1 MKRSPL
7 LSRRAFGGGLIEGGK
22 VRKAKGG
29 RVRASGGGEATQQ
42 TLSRRRRR
50 CGKEESREMS
60 AALFKVTALRLCRSI
75 ESILPRVRDTSA
87 TG

>member
-1 MKRSPL
+1 MKRGPL
-7 LSRRAFGGGLIEGGK
+7 LSRRAFGGALIEGGK
-22 VRKAKGG
+22 
-29 RVRASGGGEATQQ
+29 VRASGGGEATQE
-42 TLSRRRRR
+42 TLSRHRRRRR
-50 CGKEESREMS
+50 RCCGKEESREMS

>member
-1 MKRSPL
+1 MKRGPS
-7 LSRRAFGGGLIEGGK
+7 LSRRVFGRGLIEGGK

-42 TLSRRRRR
+42 TLSRRRC
-50 CGKEESREMS
+50 CGKEESRELS
-60 AALFKVTALRLCRSI
+60 AVLFKVTALRLCRSI